1 MGYVI
6 LREVES
12 FESATQSDFFV
23 NNIFIIESSYKA
35 SIGRFCEDNAKSNE
49 SPKQRTKVWILLPV
63 FNLPLCIWSI
73 RFLDLYAP

>member
-49 SPKQRTKVWILLPV
+49 SPKQRTKV
-63 FNLPLCIWSI
+63 
-73 RFLDLYAP
+73 